1 MLQAIHEKST
11 LQKYPRL
18 ESLFRKAMF
27 WDVHVDKLSIK
38 KDKEF
43 IIDRVL
49 AGSMLN
55 PRYLENLE
63 KLYPVDLIKRVA
75 IESNSIRGN
84 EIIRFI
90 ANRYG
95 MAPESFRLF
104 IPGI

>member
-1 MLQAIHEKST
+1 MLQAIYRK
-11 LQKYPRL
+11 LVPDKQPKL

-27 WDVHVDKLSIK
+27 WDVHMDRLSIK

-49 AGSMLN
+49 ARNMLN
-55 PRYLENLE
+55 PKYLENLE
-63 KLYPVDLIKRVA
+63 KLYSVDLIKRVA